1 MHETL
6 NINVKIMLNISTMQ
20 NKVSVFR
27 YIFALENNVL
37 NFKSF

>member
-6 NINVKIMLNISTMQ
+6 NLNVKIMLNISTMR

-27 YIFALENNVL
+27 YIFA
-37 NFKSF
+37 

>member
-6 NINVKIMLNISTMQ
+6 NINVKIMLNIGTMR

-27 YIFALENNVL
+27 YIFA
-37 NFKSF
+37 

>member
-6 NINVKIMLNISTMQ
+6 NINVKIMLNISTMR

-27 YIFALENNVL
+27 YIFA
-37 NFKSF
+37 